1 MGGGLSRSMRSPEYR
16 VRGGPDIYAML
27 SRPGFPRSYRG
38 KIFFV
43 VFVCLHLPPVALVV
57 YLLLSS
63 PDTLEA
69 AWRILALLACATL
82 AGSAAALYALNSLA
96 PINSTARS
104 VRNTLI
110 QGVCPIFLSPSATR
124 QVG

>member
-1 MGGGLSRSMRSPEYR
+1 MRGPEEK
-16 VRGGPDIYAML
+16 VRGGPDIYAMF

-69 AWRILALLACATL
+69 AWGILALLACATL
-82 AGSAAALYALNSLA
+82 TGSAAALYALNSLLA
-96 PINSTARS
+96 PITSTARS
-104 VRNTLI
+104 VREYLDS
-110 QGVCPIFLSPSATR
+110 GSVPDLPVAFGDEAGRLMADVR
-124 QVG
+124 